1 MEREWVEKGRKVRW
15 EIIGEDIM
23 DPIAAGLDD
32 MTQDAQDY
40 VAGFSWGEVFS
51 REGLPAKTRLL
62 INIAT
67 LAAIGERD
75 TLRHHVRAAAR
86 HGCSRVEI
94 REALIQSG
102 SVGGLVRS
110 TLACGVAQQVL
121 DELDGASR
129 G

>member
-1 MEREWVEKGRKVRW
+1 MDHEWVDKGRKVRW
-15 EIIGEDIM
+15 EIIGEDVM

-32 MTQDAQDY
+32 MTQDTQDY
-40 VAGFSWGEVFS
+40 VSGFSWGEVFV

-86 HGCSRVEI
+86 HGASRVEI

-102 SVGGLVRS
+102 TVAGLIRS
-110 TLACGVAQQVL
+110 AQACGVAQQVL
-121 DELDGASR
+121 DELDATQG
-129 G
+129 

>member
-15 EIIGEDIM
+15 EIIGKDIM
-23 DPIAAGLDD
+23 DPIDAGLND
-32 MTQDAQDY
+32 MTKDANDH
-40 VAGFSWGEVFS
+40 VAGFSWGEVFA
-51 REGLPAKTRLL
+51 REGLSVKIRIL

-67 LAAIGERD
+67 LAVLGERD

-86 HGCSRVEI
+86 HGASRVEI

-110 TLACGVAQQVL
+110 TLACAVAQQVL
-121 DELDGASR
+121 DELDEAAR